1 MQKDY
6 RSIRQEIRT
15 KISPATHGDE
25 ELTRNN
31 FFAKVSENLTLC
43 VYPLLSRTKFFVKVR
58 ARTFSSYNSRVSGSE
73 TIFSRAF
80 YSQENELVGWFNP
93 QSPGSLKLGSCT
105 NIDVLDLEAE
115 IFMKFESFF

>member
-43 VYPLLSRTKFFVKVR
+43 VYP
-58 ARTFSSYNSRVSGSE
+58 TFIANE
-73 TIFSRAF
+73 IFCESK
-80 YSQENELVGWFNP
+80 G
-93 QSPGSLKLGSCT
+93 T
-105 NIDVLDLEAE
+105 NIFVL
-115 IFMKFESFF
+115 